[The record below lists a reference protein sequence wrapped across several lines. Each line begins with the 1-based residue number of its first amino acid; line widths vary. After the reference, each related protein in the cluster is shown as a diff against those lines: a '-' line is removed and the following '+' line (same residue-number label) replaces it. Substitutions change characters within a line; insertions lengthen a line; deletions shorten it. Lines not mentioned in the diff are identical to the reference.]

1 MDGDV
6 PPGLRP
12 RRLSEGGMS
21 ASTAALAQRPNAL
34 PIYLDNQSST
44 PLDPRVLE
52 AMLPYFTE
60 QFGNPHSESHV
71 YGHNAMA
78 AIETARGEVARLI
91 GADPREIV
99 FTSGATESNNL
110 ALKGAARF
118 TRAHPVG
125 DKVRDHLIT
134 LTTEHKCVLESAA
147 ALEREGFAVTYLPV
161 EPRGLVSLD
170 KLATAITDRTLL
182 VSVMAA
188 HNEIGVI
195 QPLAEIGALCRSR
208 GVLFH
213 TDAAQ
218 AFGKIPLDVEP
229 MRIDLMSISGH
240 KIYGPKG
247 IGALYIRRR
256 PRVRL
261 LPLIDGGGQER
272 GLRSGTLPTPLCVG
286 LGRAAALARAE
297 MGEEAQRLSQLR
309 DRLYANLRR
318 RVPDLQL
325 NGDLEHRLPGSLN
338 LSFPGVTASALIE
351 ACPSV
356 AMSTGSACT
365 SASVEPSYV
374 LRALGLSDERAN
386 ASIRLGL
393 GRFNAAAE
401 VDFAAEAIAAAVYRL
416 RNGGGMPTSG

>member
-1 MDGDV
+1 
-6 PPGLRP
+6 
-12 RRLSEGGMS
+12 MS

-44 PLDPRVLE
+44 PLDPRVLD

-91 GADPREIV
+91 GADSREIV

-118 TRAHPVG
+118 ARAHPVG
-125 DKVRDHLIT
+125 DKVRDHLIA

-161 EPRGLVSLD
+161 EPSGLVSLD
-170 KLATAITDRTLL
+170 MLAAAITDRTLL

-195 QPLAEIGALCRSR
+195 QPLAEIGALCRNR

-286 LGRAAALARAE
+286 LGRAAALARGE
-297 MGEEAQRLSQLR
+297 MGEEAQRLRQLR

-338 LSFPGVTASALIE
+338 LSFPRVTASALIE

-365 SASVEPSYV
+365 SASIEPSYV

-401 VDFAAEAIAAAVYRL
+401 VDFAAEAIAATVSRL